1 MVNSRFL
8 KFAFLCGI
16 VLVARACTFLG
27 PKPTPEPIYVTA
39 TPVAQLETET
49 PVNTA
54 VLGATPGETEP
65 VFPTFEPPTITSVP
79 TEKPSLTPSFTP
91 IPTDTPRPKGSK
103 TAVLKCSSGPDGGFA
118 TIYGQDPTLQAA
130 LGCASGPAIPIS
142 SAALGFENG
151 SMVWVSQFGQGG
163 NRVIY
168 AAYKNGTY
176 QRYDDTWVEKVD
188 PESTGETAPAGKLT
202 PVRGFG
208 KVWHNNA
215 TVKNGLG
222 WALNSEVGTT
232 GEIQRFERGEMVFVA
247 SQGQTYIFIGG
258 TSWRMSATGF

>member
-1 MVNSRFL
+1 
-8 KFAFLCGI
+8 
-16 VLVARACTFLG
+16 
-27 PKPTPEPIYVTA
+27 
-39 TPVAQLETET
+39 
-49 PVNTA
+49 
-54 VLGATPGETEP
+54 
-65 VFPTFEPPTITSVP
+65 
-79 TEKPSLTPSFTP
+79 
-91 IPTDTPRPKGSK
+91 
-103 TAVLKCSSGPDGGFA
+103 
-118 TIYGQDPTLQAA
+118 
-130 LGCASGPAIPIS
+130 
-142 SAALGFENG
+142 
-151 SMVWVSQFGQGG
+151 MVWVSQFGQGG

-168 AAYKNGTY
+168 ALYKNGTY
-176 QRYDDTWVEKVD
+176 QRYDDTWVENVD

-258 TSWRMSATGF
+258 TSWRMSSTGF